1 MTINCVFPGPDQ
13 LEGQERGGGGGQA
26 AAGDVDRMF
35 AVTLYR
41 VPPPQPQPS
50 LGRSHISGIRVGRNS
65 EHDEERGDPGLLLW
79 GACAFTEA
87 LF

>member
-50 LGRSHISGIRVGRNS
+50 LAGVTYPGS
-65 EHDEERGDPGLLLW
+65 ELGGTE
-79 GACAFTEA
+79 TEA
-87 LF
+87 EHST

>member
-41 VPPPQPQPS
+41 VPPPQPATAQP
-50 LGRSHISGIRVGRNS
+50 GPESHIRDQSW
-65 EHDEERGDPGLLLW
+65 EEL
-79 GACAFTEA
+79 
-87 LF
+87 

>member
-1 MTINCVFPGPDQ
+1 MARLRLVMLIEC
-13 LEGQERGGGGGQA
+13 LLS
-26 AAGDVDRMF
+26 
-35 AVTLYR
+35 LYIVSR
-41 VPPPQPQPS
+41 HLSQPQPS